1 MKQDHG
7 PLSAT
12 GPTTVILNIERAA
25 YLGVIHQFGLA
36 LDELTN
42 SFAETLFPAP
52 YQKSILRRTSADF
65 VFRTSV
71 RASNSAPRCRG
82 SSASLGQ
89 YWDMLGGTAGRFV
102 RTVSRSFEL
111 LGPID
116 ARDEPIGARVLS
128 RGRRFNSLTGSVT
141 TFEDVEVCSKT
152 LRDVRSAGRSTRV

>member
-25 YLGVIHQFGLA
+25 YLGVIHQFGSA
-36 LDELTN
+36 LDQLTN
-42 SFAETLFPAP
+42 SIAETLFPAP

-89 YWDMLGGTAGRFV
+89 YWDMLEGQPAAFV

-111 LGPID
+111 LGPIG
-116 ARDEPIGARVLS
+116 ARDGPIGPECCLAGGV
-128 RGRRFNSLTGSVT
+128 SLTGSVT
-141 TFEDVEVCSKT
+141 TFEDVEICSKT
-152 LRDVRSAGRSTRV
+152 PRDVRSAGRSTRV